1 MNPLVQ
7 DEGDSNVSIGLN
19 NILAKEIY
27 SVTETKDRESNGQAI
42 SPTQAEKPKFQLWP
56 TIKKQGPLPG
66 RNPVEAVRPR
76 LLASSHSSPSLRDS
90 GLLVSSKRLKQLKE
104 ASGTRRRKI
113 SFPDLGFGPMT
124 TVQEHYADSPTV
136 PGRFPVHER
145 SNSAPS
151 WGRTPFEESMLEP
164 VSEPMVLVSEQGGS
178 PLRDQIH
185 QANVKE
191 HAEKN
196 ISGPKDS
203 NRAKQDTQPDMP
215 PAVPPKS
222 PRMARTP
229 QSTQVLTSKFS
240 PSSPKAHTTPQAN
253 RPPSSRGGTPVNPSS
268 GPSSPK
274 HITAQVQRSQSRQ
287 RADSSLERQRSN
299 DRKPSISIETVH
311 RHKRDGSGGLP
322 GLMGTI
328 TELSNV
334 ARNEYIRDLSQT
346 PIMER
351 GRPPMKNGFVER
363 KNSKRQPSE
372 DSSAPSSLP
381 LGVAPPEALRVLT
394 SKEVERLQEQAR
406 RQAQKFE
413 VLKYNDVK
421 SLSQEL
427 RALDER
433 CDYLRTTHNSLRAGR
448 RSLHERMITYLK
460 SPSLSKYSMDS
471 MLRQEEALASLD
483 QAIDEWVAK
492 LEVAENRRT
501 RVRQKLLEHMAAT
514 LLVQRTN
521 PEPQRFEESPPPSPD
536 EIETEVG
543 TSRKDVHSIKIYAD
557 EMVYADAKVYALFA
571 DIEKE
576 MELMTEARND
586 SSARDDTP

>member
-1 MNPLVQ
+1 M
-7 DEGDSNVSIGLN
+7 
-19 NILAKEIY
+19 
-27 SVTETKDRESNGQAI
+27 
-42 SPTQAEKPKFQLWP
+42 
-56 TIKKQGPLPG
+56 
-66 RNPVEAVRPR
+66 
-76 LLASSHSSPSLRDS
+76 RD
-90 GLLVSSKRLKQLKE
+90 
-104 ASGTRRRKI
+104 
-113 SFPDLGFGPMT
+113 
-124 TVQEHYADSPTV
+124 
-136 PGRFPVHER
+136 
-145 SNSAPS
+145 
-151 WGRTPFEESMLEP
+151 P
-164 VSEPMVLVSEQGGS
+164 VSEPVVLASEQGGS
-178 PLRDQIH
+178 PLREQIY
-185 QANVKE
+185 QANSQE
-191 HAEKN
+191 PAEKS
-196 ISGPKDS
+196 IPGPKGP
-203 NRAKQDTQPDMP
+203 NLAKQDAQPDVP

-222 PRMARTP
+222 PRMARTSP
-229 QSTQVLTSKFS
+229 STQAPTSKFS
-240 PSSPKAHTTPQAN
+240 PSSPKAQTAPHAN
-253 RPPSSRGGTPVNPSS
+253 RPPSSRGGTPVNPSP

-274 HITAQVQRSQSRQ
+274 HITAQVQRSQSRR

-299 DRKPSISIETVH
+299 DRKPSISVDTAH

-351 GRPPMKNGFVER
+351 GRPPTKNGFVER
-363 KNSKRQPSE
+363 TNSKRQPSE
-372 DSSAPSSLP
+372 DSRVPPTLP
-381 LGVAPPEALRVLT
+381 LGVAPPEALRVLS

-406 RQAQKFE
+406 GQAQKFE

-421 SLSQEL
+421 SLSQKEL

-448 RSLHERMITYLK
+448 RSLHERMISYLK

-492 LEVAENRRT
+492 LEFAENRRT

-521 PEPQRFEESPPPSPD
+521 SEVQRFEGSPPPSPD
-536 EIETEVG
+536 EIVTEVG

-576 MELMTEARND
+576 MELMTDARNASSARND
-586 SSARDDTP
+586 TP